1 MFVITQGYLGPLVVT
16 QGYASGEVVAGN
28 GPYTIEQT
36 TLYVPGQQ
44 IENIWPVGADRQLVF
59 TPGSFKINITR

>member
-28 GPYTIEQT
+28 DPYDVQKQHCWSSGLARGFTFQPGAGPSN
-36 TLYVPGQQ
+36 VFSS
-44 IENIWPVGADRQLVF
+44 GAVAGNVQE
-59 TPGSFKINITR
+59 